1 MAEGFGA
8 GGVKLETVKASC
20 FGPRVFGH
28 LACEARGPAVRAG
41 MTGKPR
47 VRRGEG

>member
-8 GGVKLETVKASC
+8 GGMKLKTVKISC

-28 LACEARGPAVRAG
+28 VMCKAGGPAVHAG
-41 MTGKPR
+41 MTGNPG
-47 VRRGEG
+47 V